1 MSLSLDRDVFNEKP
15 SKEELVSATE
25 DSSSA
30 RVAASAIIHTTMGDI
45 QVGCREIWRSRGEIF
60 RCCLNSGL
68 CSNLP
73 LAKLPSLFLSQM
85 RLFYKECPKTVENFV
100 VHSRE
105 GYYNGHLFHR
115 VIKGFMVQTG
125 DPTGN
130 KADDVLAIAFRS

>member
-1 MSLSLDRDVFNEKP
+1 MTL
-15 SKEELVSATE
+15 
-25 DSSSA
+25 
-30 RVAASAIIHTTMGDI
+30 
-45 QVGCREIWRSRGEIF
+45 
-60 RCCLNSGL
+60 L
-68 CSNLP
+68 CKYSYLKIANLKN
-73 LAKLPSLFLSQM
+73 ANHILFFPQM

-130 KADDVLAIAFRS
+130 CNDGSLTKMVASVIAVNSQ